1 MSRKASYSNKLK
13 RAARMLLFKR
23 HRQPG
28 VKGWELKKELG
39 NNFMDLIKVLNSQLE
54 RLDLQVKTIFEERE
68 LPKKPSEQ
76 QLDKARFIITAKSP
90 SSIAET
96 KTSGWRVDDV
106 AALTVTVAC
115 IISRQGKMP
124 RREIEEILKDKFPEW
139 KVKSNLDKFMKMGY
153 LRQDENNLLYLDW
166 RSHIEIDQERLL
178 KLILSEGLTAAFAPT

>member
-1 MSRKASYSNKLK
+1 
-13 RAARMLLFKR
+13 MLLFKR

-139 KVKSNLDKFMKMGY
+139 KVKSNLDKFMKIGY

>member
-13 RAARMLLFKR
+13 MAARMLFFKR

-39 NNFMDLIKVLNSQLE
+39 NNFIDLIRVLNSQLE
-54 RLDLQVKTIFEERE
+54 KLDLQVKTIFEETE

-76 QLDKARFIITAKSP
+76 QFDKARFIITAKSP

-96 KTSGWRVDDV
+96 KTSGWRIDDV

-124 RREIEEILKDKFPEW
+124 RREIEKILKDKFPEW
-139 KVKSNLDKFMKMGY
+139 KVKSNLDKFIKIGY

-166 RSHIEIDQERLL
+166 RSHIEIDREKLL
-178 KLILSEGLTAAFAPT
+178 KLILSEELTAALAPT

>member
-1 MSRKASYSNKLK
+1 LSRKASYSNKLK

-139 KVKSNLDKFMKMGY
+139 KVKSNLDKFMKIGY

>member
-13 RAARMLLFKR
+13 RAARMLFFKR

-39 NNFMDLIKVLNSQLE
+39 NNYMDLIKVLNSQLE
-54 RLDLQVKTIFEERE
+54 KLDLQVKTISEETE
-68 LPKKPSEQ
+68 LSKKSSEQ
-76 QLDKARFIITAKSP
+76 QLDKARFIITTKSP

-96 KTSGWRVDDV
+96 KTSGWRIDDV

-124 RREIEEILKDKFPEW
+124 RGEIEKILKDKFPEW
-139 KVKSNLDKFMKMGY
+139 KVKSNLDKFVKIGY

-166 RSHIEIDQERLL
+166 RSYIEIDRERLL
-178 KLILSEGLTAAFAPT
+178 KLILSEGLTAALAPT

>member
-1 MSRKASYSNKLK
+1 LSRKASYSNKLK

>member
-139 KVKSNLDKFMKMGY
+139 KVKSNLDKFMKIGY

>member
-1 MSRKASYSNKLK
+1 LSRKASYSNKLK
-13 RAARMLLFKR
+13 RAAKMLFFKR

-39 NNFMDLIKVLNSQLE
+39 NSYMDLIKVLNSQLE
-54 RLDLQVKTIFEERE
+54 KLDLQVKTIFEETK
-68 LPKKPSEQ
+68 LQKKPSEQ

-96 KTSGWRVDDV
+96 KTSGWRIDDV

-124 RREIEEILKDKFPEW
+124 RREIEKILIDKFPDW
-139 KVKSNLDKFMKMGY
+139 KVKSNLDKFVKIGY
-153 LRQDENNLLYLDW
+153 LRQDENNLLHLDW
-166 RSHIEIDQERLL
+166 RSHIEIDREKLL
-178 KLILSEGLTAAFAPT
+178 KLILSEELTAALAPT